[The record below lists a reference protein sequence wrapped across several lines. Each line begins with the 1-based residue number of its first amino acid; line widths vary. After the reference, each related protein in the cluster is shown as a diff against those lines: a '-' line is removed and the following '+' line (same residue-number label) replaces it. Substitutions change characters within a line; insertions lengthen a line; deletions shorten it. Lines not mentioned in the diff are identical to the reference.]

1 MAENNT
7 FLGRGWAFPVTFL
20 RKSKEEPSPNQV
32 SMVEN
37 EEDIRQSLIILLN
50 TTIGERVL
58 RPEYGAN
65 MEDLLFEALN
75 VTTATMISNRIKR
88 AILFHE
94 PRVKVEEIDM
104 RPDFEEGR
112 IEVLISYFIISTNNR
127 QNLVYPYLFIEAT
140 DVPK

>member
-1 MAENNT
+1 MAEKNT

-20 RKSKEEPSPNQV
+20 REASQV
-32 SMVEN
+32 SLVEN

-75 VTTATMISNRIKR
+75 VTTATMITNRIKR

-94 PRVKVEEIDM
+94 PRVKVDEIDM
-104 RPDFEEGR
+104 KPDFQEGR

>member
-1 MAENNT
+1 MAEKNT

-20 RKSKEEPSPNQV
+20 RDAAQV
-32 SMVEN
+32 SLVEN

-58 RPEYGAN
+58 RPDYGAN

-75 VTTATMISNRIKR
+75 VTTATMITNRIGR

-104 RPDFEEGR
+104 RPDFQEGR
-112 IEVLISYFIISTNNR
+112 VEVLISYFIISTNNR

-140 DVPK
+140 DVSE

>member
-1 MAENNT
+1 MAEKNT

-20 RKSKEEPSPNQV
+20 RESNQV
-32 SMVEN
+32 SLVEN

-75 VTTATMISNRIKR
+75 VTTATMITNRIKR

-94 PRVKVEEIDM
+94 PRVKVEEVDM
-104 RPDFEEGR
+104 KPDFQEGR

>member
-1 MAENNT
+1 MAEKNT

-20 RKSKEEPSPNQV
+20 PGSKQV
-32 SMVEN
+32 AMVEN

-65 MEDLLFEALN
+65 MEDLLFETLN
-75 VTTATMISNRIKR
+75 VTTATMITNRIKR

-104 RPDFEEGR
+104 RPDFQEGR

-127 QNLVYPYLFIEAT
+127 QNLVYPYLFTEAT
-140 DVPK
+140 DVPT

>member
-1 MAENNT
+1 MAEKNT
-7 FLGRGWAFPVTFL
+7 FLGRGWAFPVTFI
-20 RKSKEEPSPNQV
+20 REASQV
-32 SMVEN
+32 QLVEN
-37 EEDIRQSLIILLN
+37 EEDIRESLIILLN

-75 VTTATMISNRIKR
+75 VTTATMITNRIKR

-104 RPDFEEGR
+104 RPDFQEGR
-112 IEVLISYFIISTNNR
+112 VEVLISYFIISTNNR
-127 QNLVYPYLFIEAT
+127 QNLVYPYLFTEAT
-140 DVPK
+140 DAPQ

>member
-1 MAENNT
+1 MAEKNT

-20 RKSKEEPSPNQV
+20 KKSSQV
-32 SMVEN
+32 SLVEN
-37 EEDIRQSLIILLN
+37 EEDICQSLIILLN

-75 VTTATMISNRIKR
+75 VTTATMITNRIKR

-94 PRVKVEEIDM
+94 PRVKVEEVDM
-104 RPDFEEGR
+104 KPDFQEGR
-112 IEVLISYFIISTNNR
+112 IEVLISYLIISTNNR
-127 QNLVYPYLFIEAT
+127 QNLVYPYLFTEAT

>member
-1 MAENNT
+1 MAEKNT
-7 FLGRGWAFPVTFL
+7 FLGRGWAFPVTFH
-20 RKSKEEPSPNQV
+20 RESFQV
-32 SMVEN
+32 NLVEN

-75 VTTATMISNRIKR
+75 VTTATMITNRIKR

-104 RPDFEEGR
+104 RPDFQEGR

>member
-1 MAENNT
+1 MAEKST

-20 RKSKEEPSPNQV
+20 PEASQV
-32 SMVEN
+32 NLVEN

-58 RPEYGAN
+58 RPDYGAN

-75 VTTATMISNRIKR
+75 VTTATMITNRIKR

-104 RPDFEEGR
+104 RPDFQEGR
-112 IEVLISYFIISTNNR
+112 VEVLISYFIISTNNR

-140 DVPK
+140 DVSK

>member
-1 MAENNT
+1 MAEKNT

-20 RKSKEEPSPNQV
+20 RESSQV
-32 SMVEN
+32 NLVEN

-75 VTTATMISNRIKR
+75 VTTATMITNRIKR

-94 PRVKVEEIDM
+94 PRVKVEEVDM
-104 RPDFEEGR
+104 KPDFQEGR

>member
-1 MAENNT
+1 MAEKNT

-20 RKSKEEPSPNQV
+20 RDSSQV
-32 SMVEN
+32 SLVEN

-75 VTTATMISNRIKR
+75 VTTATMITNRIKR

-94 PRVKVEEIDM
+94 PRVKVDEIDM
-104 RPDFEEGR
+104 KPDFQEGR

>member
-1 MAENNT
+1 MAEKNT
-7 FLGRGWAFPVTFL
+7 FLGRGWAFPVAFL
-20 RKSKEEPSPNQV
+20 RDANQV
-32 SMVEN
+32 NLVEN

-58 RPEYGAN
+58 RPDYGAN

-75 VTTATMISNRIKR
+75 VTTATMITNRIKR

-104 RPDFEEGR
+104 RPDFQEGR

-127 QNLVYPYLFIEAT
+127 QNLVYPYLFLEAT

>member
-1 MAENNT
+1 MNEKNT
-7 FLGRGWAFPVTFL
+7 FLGRGWAFPVTFV
-20 RKSKEEPSPNQV
+20 PQAGQV
-32 SMVEN
+32 TLVEN

-58 RPEYGAN
+58 RPDYGAN

-75 VTTATMISNRIKR
+75 VTTATMITNRIKR

-104 RPDFEEGR
+104 RPNLQEGR

-127 QNLVYPYLFIEAT
+127 QNLVYPYLFLEAT

>member
-1 MAENNT
+1 MTEKNT
-7 FLGRGWAFPVTFL
+7 FLGRGWGFPVEFNPN
-20 RKSKEEPSPNQV
+20 SKQV
-32 SMVEN
+32 LLAEN

-58 RPEYGAN
+58 RPEYGCN

-75 VTTATMISNRIKR
+75 VTTATMITNRIKR

-94 PRVKVEEIDM
+94 PRIKTDDIDL
-104 RPDFEEGR
+104 RPDYQEGR
-112 IEVLISYFIISTNNR
+112 VEVLISYTIISTNNR

-140 DVPK
+140 DANL

>member
-1 MAENNT
+1 MAEKNT
-7 FLGRGWAFPVTFL
+7 FLGRGWAFPVAFL
-20 RKSKEEPSPNQV
+20 RDANQV
-32 SMVEN
+32 SLVEN

-58 RPEYGAN
+58 RPDYGAN

-75 VTTATMISNRIKR
+75 VTTATMITNRIKR

-104 RPDFEEGR
+104 RPDFQEGR

-127 QNLVYPYLFIEAT
+127 QNLVYPYLFLEAT

>member
-1 MAENNT
+1 MAEKNT

-20 RKSKEEPSPNQV
+20 RDANQV
-32 SMVEN
+32 SLVEN

-58 RPEYGAN
+58 RPDYGAN

-75 VTTATMISNRIKR
+75 VTTATMITNRIKR

-104 RPDFEEGR
+104 KPDFQEGR
-112 IEVLISYFIISTNNR
+112 IEILISYFIISTNNR
-127 QNLVYPYLFIEAT
+127 QNLVYPYLFLEAT

>member
-1 MAENNT
+1 MAEKNT
-7 FLGRGWAFPVTFL
+7 FLGRGWAFPVAFL
-20 RKSKEEPSPNQV
+20 RDANQV
-32 SMVEN
+32 SLVEN

-58 RPEYGAN
+58 RPDYGAN

-75 VTTATMISNRIKR
+75 VTTATMITNRIKR

-104 RPDFEEGR
+104 RPDFQEGR
-112 IEVLISYFIISTNNR
+112 IEILISYFIISTNNR
-127 QNLVYPYLFIEAT
+127 QNLVYPYLFLEAT

>member
-1 MAENNT
+1 MEEKNT
-7 FLGRGWAFPVTFL
+7 FLGRGWAFPVKFIQE
-20 RKSKEEPSPNQV
+20 SSQV
-32 SMVEN
+32 SLVEN

-65 MEDLLFEALN
+65 MEDLLFESLN
-75 VTTATMISNRIKR
+75 VTTATMITNRIKR

-94 PRVKVEEIDM
+94 PRVKVDEIDM
-104 RPDFEEGR
+104 KPDFQEGR
-112 IEVLISYFIISTNNR
+112 IEVLISYFIIATNNR